1 MTVLVAFAS
10 KHGATE
16 EIADAIGEAL
26 RHRDVETNVLAVED
40 VTTLEIYDAVVLGS
54 AIYAGHW
61 REEARELVEHHGDVM
76 RHKPVWLFSSGPL
89 GDPPEPGE
97 DPVEITDFMEALD
110 AKEHRLFAGK
120 ADPDELNFGERAIM
134 KMVKAPYGDFRPWT
148 DIDAWAAEIAESL
161 KKVETG

>member
-16 EIADAIGEAL
+16 DIADAIGEAL
-26 RHRDVETNVLAVED
+26 RDHGVEANVLPVHD

-54 AIYAGHW
+54 AVYAGNW
-61 REEARELVEHHGDVM
+61 RGEARDFVEHHGETM

-89 GDPPEPGE
+89 GDPPEPAE
-97 DPVEITDFMEALD
+97 DPVEIADFMKALD

-120 ADPDELNFGERAIM
+120 ADPDELNFGERTIM
-134 KMVKAPYGDFRPWT
+134 KMVKAPYGDFRPWD
-148 DIDAWAAEIAESL
+148 DIEAWAGEIADSL
-161 KKVETG
+161 KKVETV

>member
-1 MTVLVAFAS
+1 MTVLVAFAL

-16 EIADAIGEAL
+16 EIVDAIGDSL
-26 RHRDVETNVLAVED
+26 RERIVDTNVLAVED

-61 REEARELVEHHGDVM
+61 RGEAKDFVEHHGDVM

-89 GDPPEPGE
+89 GDPPEPAE

-120 ADPDELNFGERAIM
+120 ADPDELNFGERTIM
-134 KMVKAPYGDFRPWT
+134 KMVKAPYGDFRPWD
-148 DIDAWAAEIAESL
+148 DIKVWAHEIAESL